1 DEAIELFQQAI
12 AIDPG
17 NAGAHTNLGSAL
29 VCQQRPTD
37 AIAEFETA
45 VRIDPRLVQAQGALG
60 ATLLKVG
67 RLHEAEAA
75 TQCALD
81 LLHPSDSLR
90 RKVLDQLRLCQ
101 RRLRLDARLPAILAG
116 EGRPTDASELLEAA
130 ELCAVRNHPAT
141 AAQLADEA
149 FASDDPPLSEEAL
162 VGHRYVVACTAAI
175 AGFGKGE

>member
-1 DEAIELFQQAI
+1 
-12 AIDPG
+12 
-17 NAGAHTNLGSAL
+17 
-29 VCQQRPTD
+29 
-37 AIAEFETA
+37 
-45 VRIDPRLVQAQGALG
+45 
-60 ATLLKVG
+60 
-67 RLHEAEAA
+67 AA

-162 VGHRYVVACTAAI
+162 IGHRYVTACAAAI
-175 AGFGKGE
+175 AGFGKGEDSAGLSKEQRTHFREQARRWLKDELAAMAAAAHSTDAEHRDDARQCLKHWLV